1 MLNLIT
7 QLLPVVGEV
16 IDRVVPDPKAREEAK
31 LQMVKQAQEGKFKQ
45 AEQQLSVIMA
55 EAQSKDPW
63 TSRARPAFLYVVYL
77 LILTSIPMA
86 IVHAFNP
93 ELSQRLIEGFNG
105 WLTAIPEPIITLF
118 GVGYLG
124 YTGARSYDKFK
135 IKGKDYSAV
144 EKGTLLLCKKENRP
158 HEVVFFTDHIKIKD
172 YLEAIVFTDKE
183 QYDLFK
189 NMKGIRFK
197 NKMILMQ

>member
-135 IKGKDYSAV
+135 IKCSHIMKMNGCGYQ
-144 EKGTLLLCKKENRP
+144 LKKL
-158 HEVVFFTDHIKIKD
+158 
-172 YLEAIVFTDKE
+172 YKE
-183 QYDLFK
+183 
-189 NMKGIRFK
+189 RFHG
-197 NKMILMQ
+197 

>member
-1 MLNLIT
+1 MISLLT

-16 IDRVVPDPKAREEAK
+16 IDRVVPDPKAREAAK

-135 IKGKDYSAV
+135 IKGK
-144 EKGTLLLCKKENRP
+144 
-158 HEVVFFTDHIKIKD
+158 
-172 YLEAIVFTDKE
+172 
-183 QYDLFK
+183 
-189 NMKGIRFK
+189 
-197 NKMILMQ
+197 